1 MVPDS
6 FGIPRAPPPFFARG
20 GPLVLDRIKVASPKL
35 SIVIPAY
42 NERRR
47 LPATLRKVFDWLET
61 SKRLAE
67 TEVLVVDDGSTDGT
81 GDAVRA
87 EFASYRGLK
96 VLDYGGN
103 RGKGF
108 AVRHGFLASTGDRV
122 LMSDADLSTPIGE
135 LETLEGALA
144 SHDAHV
150 AIGSRALGTVVV
162 AQRGIRSFAGK
173 VFNRLMRGILFLP
186 FHDTQCGFKLFVRAP
201 CAPIFEAIRVERF
214 SFDVEILFL
223 ALRAGLRIVEV
234 PVRWYNDPETKV
246 RFVRDSSRM
255 FADVCRIRYW
265 SLSGGY
271 VRRPRE

>member
-1 MVPDS
+1 MP
-6 FGIPRAPPPFFARG
+6 
-20 GPLVLDRIKVASPKL
+20 PKL
-35 SIVIPAY
+35 SIVIPAF

-47 LPATLRKVFDWLET
+47 LPATLRKIYAWLET
-61 SKRLAE
+61 AKRIDT
-67 TEVLVVDDGSTDGT
+67 TEVLVVDDGSTDGMAE
-81 GDAVRA
+81 AVKA
-87 EFASYRGLK
+87 EFASFRGFD
-96 VLDYGGN
+96 VLCYGAN

-108 AVRHGFLASTGDRV
+108 AVRHGFLAASGERV
-122 LMSDADLSTPIGE
+122 LMSDADLSTPIEE

-144 SHDAHV
+144 SHGAQV

-162 AQRGIRSFAGK
+162 AQRGVRSFAGK

-201 CAPIFEAIRVERF
+201 CVPVFEAMKVERF

-223 ALRAGLRIVEV
+223 ALRAGLEVVEV

-255 FADVCRIRYW
+255 FADVCRIRFW
-265 SLSGGY
+265 SIAGSY
-271 VRRPRE
+271 RPAPDRD